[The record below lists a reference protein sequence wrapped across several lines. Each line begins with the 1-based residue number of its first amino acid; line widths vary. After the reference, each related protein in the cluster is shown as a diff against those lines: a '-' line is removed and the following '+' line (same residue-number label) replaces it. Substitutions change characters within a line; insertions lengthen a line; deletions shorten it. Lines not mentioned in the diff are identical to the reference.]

1 MKFLKDMKMV
11 KIYLKNKIF
20 IKLSQLE
27 KHQRDF
33 IISKYRFKYQ
43 EYSAFT
49 KKYEYKSLNL
59 FELVTWSNSEKWVSL
74 PPNLEFFQ
82 NIMKELE
89 IEYNLI
95 DLRVAPKIEYPNV
108 NLVPRDYQL
117 KWLEDFKKHNY
128 NGILTVGTG
137 RGKSAFSI
145 YIASKLG
152 TPMLFVGA
160 KTSYIESYKKE
171 ISMFLGEDINV
182 NDFVQTLTS
191 DWFKGKM
198 EIKPFN
204 IVSVQTL
211 SKNLEHLAEM
221 QDKIGFA
228 VLDEVHS
235 NLYGVEY
242 RKAIYS
248 LNAKYKIYLT
258 ATPHIKSPEIVACMV
273 SQNRITDE
281 GGIDFDIIYQ
291 PVVIDLN
298 TEITR
303 EVLALENHNSKKSL
317 VFSLERL
324 QNATADLVQFGIVND
339 RGVMVYSTTMDF
351 QQKISALLTEKGISN
366 VIFNSTTDKTKYAE
380 YLKEFDEGKIQ
391 VVIGGSALVEALS
404 LYKLSLIIDCD
415 LSLSP
420 NGIEQ
425 LIGRLKRFNPEICN
439 KQKVYVKLIYKNIS
453 EKKFRNTTLP
463 VLKTMDYVKVQPTK
477 STNTYDL
484 VGLFQT

>member
-1 MKFLKDMKMV
+1 MI

-33 IISKYRFKYQ
+33 IISKYRFKYE

-59 FELVTWSNSEKWVSL
+59 FELVDWNDTKWVALS
-74 PPNLEFFQ
+74 PNLEFFQ
-82 NIMKELE
+82 SIMEELK
-89 IEYNLI
+89 IEYHLI
-95 DLRVAPKIEYPNV
+95 DLRAKPLIEFPKV
-108 NLVPRDYQL
+108 NLVPRYYQL
-117 KWLEDFKKHNY
+117 KWLEDFEKHNY

-145 YIASKLG
+145 YIASILN
-152 TPMLFVGA
+152 TPMIFVGA

-171 ISMFLGEDINV
+171 IAMFLGEDVNV
-182 NDFVQTLTS
+182 DDYVQTLTS
-191 DWFKGKM
+191 DWFKGDM
-198 EIKPFN
+198 EVKPFN

-211 SKNLEHLAEM
+211 SKNLEHLEKM

-248 LNAKYKIYLT
+248 LNTRYKIFLT
-258 ATPHIKSPEIVACMV
+258 ATPHIKSPEIVSCMV
-273 SQNRITDE
+273 SGNRITDE

-298 TEITR
+298 PEVTR
-303 EVLALENHNSKKSL
+303 EVLELENHNSKKSL

-324 QNATADLVQFGIVND
+324 QNATADLVQFGTNND
-339 RGVMVYSTTMDF
+339 RGVMVYSTTMEF
-351 QQKISALLTEKGISN
+351 QQKVSALLTEKGISN
-366 VIFNSTTDKTKYAE
+366 VIFNSNTDKKRYAE

-439 KQKVYVKLIYKNIS
+439 KQKIYVKLIYKNIS
-453 EKKFRNTTLP
+453 EKKFRNTTLST
-463 VLKTMDYVKVQPTK
+463 LKTMNYVKVQPTK
-477 STNTYDL
+477 FTDTYDL

>member
-1 MKFLKDMKMV
+1 ML

-20 IKLSQLE
+20 MKLSQLE
-27 KHQRDF
+27 KSQRDK
-33 IISKYRFKYQ
+33 IIQSYRFS
-43 EYSAFT
+43 YSDYCPFNKRYIT
-49 KKYEYKSLNL
+49 KNLNL
-59 FELVTWSNSEKWVSL
+59 FELVTWKNNEKWISL
-74 PPNLEFFQ
+74 PPNIEFFQ
-82 NIMKELE
+82 NIMEELKLE
-89 IEYNLI
+89 VDVI
-95 DLRVAPKIEYPNV
+95 DLRVAPIIEYPKV
-108 NLVPRDYQL
+108 SLVPRDYQL

-128 NGILTVGTG
+128 NGILTVSTG

-145 YIASKLG
+145 YIASMLK
-152 TPMLFVGA
+152 TPMIFVGA

-171 ISMFLGEDINV
+171 IAMFLGEGVNV
-182 NDFVQTLTS
+182 NDYVQTLTS
-191 DWFKGKM
+191 DWFKGDM
-198 EIKPFN
+198 EVKPFN

-211 SKNLEHLAEM
+211 SRNLKYLAEM

-235 NLYGVEY
+235 NMFSTEY

-248 LNAKYKIYLT
+248 LNTKNKIFLT
-258 ATPHIKSPEIVACMV
+258 ATPHIKSPEIVSCMV

-291 PVVIDLN
+291 PIVIDLN
-298 TEITR
+298 SQVTR

-324 QNATADLVQFGIVND
+324 QNSVADLVQFGTGNN

-351 QQKISALLTEKGISN
+351 QQKVSVLLNEKGISN
-366 VIFNSTTDKTKYAE
+366 IIFNSNTDKTKYAE

-391 VVIGGSALVEALS
+391 VVVGGSALVEALS

-425 LIGRLKRFNPEICN
+425 LIGRLKRLNPEICS
-439 KQKVYVKLIYKNIS
+439 KQKVYIKLIYKGIS
-453 EKKFRNTTLP
+453 ERKFNNGILP
-463 VLKTMDYVKVQPTK
+463 VLKTMDYVKIEPTK
-477 STNTYDL
+477 YTNIHDL

>member
-1 MKFLKDMKMV
+1 MI
-11 KIYLKNKIF
+11 KIYLKNKLF
-20 IKLSQLE
+20 IKLSQLQ
-27 KHQRDF
+27 KSQRDF
-33 IISKYRFKYQ
+33 IISKYRFS
-43 EYSAFT
+43 YSDFCPFT
-49 KKYEYKSLNL
+49 KKYITKNLNL

-82 NIMKELE
+82 NIMEELKL
-89 IEYNLI
+89 EYSLI
-95 DLRVAPKIEYPNV
+95 DLRAKPTIDFPNIK
-108 NLVPRDYQL
+108 LVPRDYQL
-117 KWLEDFKKHNY
+117 KWLEDFEKHNY

-145 YIASKLG
+145 YIASMLK
-152 TPMLFVGA
+152 TPMIFVGA

-171 ISMFLGEDINV
+171 IAMFLGEDINV
-182 NDFVQTLTS
+182 NDYVQTLTS

-211 SKNLEHLAEM
+211 SRNLQYLAEM

-235 NLYGVEY
+235 NMFSTEY
-242 RKAIYS
+242 RKTIYS
-248 LNAKYKIYLT
+248 LNTRYKIFLT
-258 ATPHIKSPEIVACMV
+258 ATPHIKSPEIVSSMV

-291 PVVIDLN
+291 PIVIDLN
-298 TEITR
+298 SQITR

-317 VFSLERL
+317 VFSVERL
-324 QNATADLVQFGIVND
+324 QNSVADLVQFGTDNN

-351 QQKISALLTEKGISN
+351 QQKVSALLTEKGISN
-366 VIFNSTTDKTKYAE
+366 VIFNSNTDKNRYAE

-439 KQKVYVKLIYKNIS
+439 KQKVYLKLVYKGIS

-463 VLKTMDYVKVQPTK
+463 VVKTMDYVKVHPTK
-477 STNTYDL
+477 FTDTYDL
-484 VGLFQT
+484 VGLFKHKL

>member
-1 MKFLKDMKMV
+1 MI

-27 KHQRDF
+27 KPQRDF
-33 IISKYRFKYQ
+33 IISKYRFKYE

-59 FELVTWSNSEKWVSL
+59 FELVDWNGTKWVALS
-74 PPNLEFFQ
+74 PNIEFFQ
-82 NIMKELE
+82 NIMKDLSLE
-89 IEYNLI
+89 VSLI
-95 DLRVAPKIEYPNV
+95 DLRVAPTIEFPIV
-108 NLVPRDYQL
+108 NLIPRDYQL
-117 KWLEDFKKHNY
+117 KWLEDFEKHNY

-145 YIASKLG
+145 YIASMLK
-152 TPMLFVGA
+152 TPMLFIGA
-160 KTSYIESYKKE
+160 KASYIESYKKE
-171 ISMFLGEDINV
+171 ITMFLGEDVNV
-182 NDFVQTLTS
+182 NDYVQTLTS
-191 DWFKGKM
+191 DWFKGDM
-198 EIKPFN
+198 EVKPFN
-204 IVSVQTL
+204 IVSIQTL
-211 SKNLEHLAEM
+211 SRNLEYLAEI

-228 VLDEVHS
+228 VLDEIHAS
-235 NLYGVEY
+235 MFSTEY
-242 RKAIYS
+242 RKAVYS
-248 LNAKYKIYLT
+248 LNTKYKIFLT
-258 ATPHIKSPEIVACMV
+258 ATPHIKSPEIVSCMV
-273 SQNRITDE
+273 SENRITDE

-291 PVVIDLN
+291 PIVIDLHP
-298 TEITR
+298 EVTR
-303 EVLALENHNSKKSL
+303 EVLELENHNSKKSL

-324 QNATADLVQFGIVND
+324 QNATADLVQFGTDSD
-339 RGVMVYSTTMDF
+339 RGVMVYSTTMEF
-351 QQKISALLTEKGISN
+351 QQKVSALLTEKGISN
-366 VIFNSTTDKTKYAE
+366 VIFNSNTDKSRYAE

-439 KQKVYVKLIYKNIS
+439 KQKIFVKLVYKGIS
-453 EKKFRNTTLP
+453 EKKFRNTTVPILR
-463 VLKTMDYVKVQPTK
+463 TMDYVKVQPTK
-477 STNTYDL
+477 NTNTYDL

>member
-1 MKFLKDMKMV
+1 MV

-20 IKLSQLE
+20 IKLSQLQ
-27 KHQRDF
+27 KPQRDF
-33 IISKYRFKYQ
+33 IISKYRFRYEQ
-43 EYSAFT
+43 YSAFT

-59 FELVTWSNSEKWVSL
+59 FELVDWNGTKWVSL
-74 PPNLEFFQ
+74 PPNIEFFQ

-89 IEYNLI
+89 IEVNII
-95 DLRVAPKIEYPNV
+95 DLRVAPQIEYPKV

-117 KWLEDFKKHNY
+117 KWLEDFEKHNY
-128 NGILTVGTG
+128 NGILTVETG

-145 YIASKLG
+145 YIASMLK

-171 ISMFLGEDINV
+171 IAMFLGEDINV
-182 NDFVQTLTS
+182 DDYVQTLTS
-191 DWFKGKM
+191 DWFKGDM
-198 EIKPFN
+198 EVKPFN

-211 SKNLEHLAEM
+211 SRNLQYLAEM

-235 NLYGVEY
+235 NMFSTEY
-242 RKAIYS
+242 RKTIYS
-248 LNAKYKIYLT
+248 LNTKYKIFLT
-258 ATPHIKSPEIVACMV
+258 ATPHIKSPEIVSCMI
-273 SQNRITDE
+273 SKNRITDE

-298 TEITR
+298 SQVTR

-324 QNATADLVQFGIVND
+324 QNSVADLVQFGTDSN
-339 RGVMVYSTTMDF
+339 RGVMVYSTTMAF
-351 QQKISALLTEKGISN
+351 QQKVSALLTEKGISN
-366 VIFNSTTDKTKYAE
+366 IIFNSNTDKTRYAE

-425 LIGRLKRFNPEICN
+425 LIGRLKRLNPEICN

-463 VLKTMDYVKVQPTK
+463 VLKTMDYVKVEPTK
-477 STNTYDL
+477 STHTYDL

>member
-1 MKFLKDMKMV
+1 MI

-20 IKLSQLE
+20 MKLSQLE
-27 KHQRDF
+27 KSQRDK
-33 IISKYRFKYQ
+33 IIQSYRFS
-43 EYSAFT
+43 YSDYCPFN
-49 KKYEYKSLNL
+49 KKYITKNLNL

-74 PPNLEFFQ
+74 PPNIEFFQ

-89 IEYNLI
+89 IEVNII
-95 DLRVAPKIEYPNV
+95 DLRVNPTLDFPTI

-117 KWLEDFKKHNY
+117 KWLEDFEKHNY

-145 YIASKLG
+145 YIASMLK

-171 ISMFLGEDINV
+171 IAMFLGEGVNV
-182 NDFVQTLTS
+182 NDYVQTLTS
-191 DWFKGKM
+191 DWFKGDM
-198 EIKPFN
+198 EVKPFN

-211 SKNLEHLAEM
+211 SRNLEHLEKM

-235 NLYGVEY
+235 NMFSTEH

-248 LNAKYKIYLT
+248 LNTKYKIFLT
-258 ATPHIKSPEIVACMV
+258 ATPHIKSPEIVSCMI
-273 SQNRITDE
+273 SKNRITDE

-291 PVVIDLN
+291 PIVIDLN
-298 TEITR
+298 SQITR

-317 VFSLERL
+317 LFSLERL
-324 QNATADLVQFGIVND
+324 QNSVADLVQFGTDNN

-351 QQKISALLTEKGISN
+351 QQKVSVLLNEKGISN
-366 VIFNSTTDKTKYAE
+366 IIFNSNTDKTKYAE

-425 LIGRLKRFNPEICN
+425 LIGRLKRLNPEICD
-439 KQKVYVKLIYKNIS
+439 KQKIYVKLIYKNIS

-463 VLKTMDYVKVQPTK
+463 VLRTMPYIKVQPTK
-477 STNTYDL
+477 STNTFDL

>member
-1 MKFLKDMKMV
+1 MI
-11 KIYLKNKIF
+11 KIYVKNKIF

-27 KHQRDF
+27 KTQRDK
-33 IISKYRFKYQ
+33 IIQSYRFT
-43 EYSAFT
+43 YSDYCPFNKAYIT
-49 KKYEYKSLNL
+49 KNLNL
-59 FELVTWSNSEKWVSL
+59 FELVTWSNSEKWISL
-74 PPNLEFFQ
+74 PPNIEFFQ
-82 NIMKELE
+82 NIMEELK

-95 DLRVAPKIEYPNV
+95 DLRVAPQIEYPKI

-117 KWLEDFKKHNY
+117 KWLEDFEKYNY

-145 YIASKLG
+145 YIASKLN
-152 TPMLFVGA
+152 TPMIFVGA

-171 ISMFLGEDINV
+171 IAMFLGEDINV

-191 DWFKGKM
+191 DWFKGDM
-198 EIKPFN
+198 EVKPFN

-211 SKNLEHLAEM
+211 SRNLQYLAEM

-235 NLYGVEY
+235 NLFSVEH

-248 LNAKYKIYLT
+248 LNSKYKIYLT
-258 ATPHIKSPEIVACMV
+258 ATPHIKSPEIVSCMI
-273 SQNRITDE
+273 SENRITDE

-298 TEITR
+298 PQVTR

-324 QNATADLVQFGIVND
+324 QNSVADLVQFGTDNN

-351 QQKISALLTEKGISN
+351 QQKVSALLTEKGVSN
-366 VIFNSTTDKTKYAE
+366 VIFNSNTDKTKYAE
-380 YLKEFDEGKIQ
+380 YLKSFDEGKIQ

-404 LYKLSLIIDCD
+404 LYRLSLIIDCD

-425 LIGRLKRFNPEICN
+425 LIGRLKRFNPEICS
-439 KQKVYVKLIYKNIS
+439 KQKLYVKLIYKNIS

-463 VLKTMDYVKVQPTK
+463 VLKTMDYVKIQQTK
-477 STNTYDL
+477 STDVYDL

>member
-1 MKFLKDMKMV
+1 MIKV
-11 KIYLKNKIF
+11 YLKNKIF

-27 KHQRDF
+27 KNQRDK
-33 IISKYRFKYQ
+33 IIQSYRFS
-43 EYSAFT
+43 YSDYCPFN
-49 KKYEYKSLNL
+49 KKYITKNLNL

-74 PPNLEFFQ
+74 PPNIEFFQ
-82 NIMKELE
+82 NIMRDLE
-89 IEYNLI
+89 IEYHLI
-95 DLRVAPKIEYPNV
+95 DLRVSPQINFPKV
-108 NLVPRDYQL
+108 SLVPRDYQL
-117 KWLEDFKKHNY
+117 KWLEDFEKYNY

-145 YIASKLG
+145 YIASKLK
-152 TPMLFVGA
+152 TPMIFVGA

-171 ISMFLGEDINV
+171 IAVFLGEDINV
-182 NDFVQTLTS
+182 NDYIQTLTS
-191 DWFKGKM
+191 EWFKGDM

-211 SKNLEHLAEM
+211 SKNLEHLEKM

-248 LNAKYKIYLT
+248 LNTKYKIFLT
-258 ATPHIKSPEIVACMV
+258 ATPHIKSPEIVSCMV

-298 TEITR
+298 PEVTR
-303 EVLALENHNSKKSL
+303 EVLELENHNSKKSL
-317 VFSLERL
+317 IFSLERL
-324 QNATADLVQFGIVND
+324 QNATADLVQFGTDND

-351 QQKISALLTEKGISN
+351 QQKVSALLNEKGISN
-366 VIFNSTTDKTKYAE
+366 VIFNSNTDKTRYAE
-380 YLKEFDEGKIQ
+380 YLKAFDEGKIQ

-404 LYKLSLIIDCD
+404 LYRLSIIIDCD

-425 LIGRLKRFNPEICN
+425 LIGRLKRYNPEICN

-463 VLKTMDYVKVQPTK
+463 VLRTMDYVKVQPTK
-477 STNTYDL
+477 NTNTYDL
-484 VGLFQT
+484 VRLFQT

>member
-1 MKFLKDMKMV
+1 MV

-20 IKLSQLE
+20 MKLSQLE
-27 KHQRDF
+27 KYERDF
-33 IISKYRFKYQ
+33 IISKYRFKY
-43 EYSAFT
+43 EEFSAFT

-59 FELVTWSNSEKWVSL
+59 FELVTWKNNEKWVSL
-74 PPNLEFFQ
+74 PANITYFQ
-82 NIMKELE
+82 NIMEELKL
-89 IEYNLI
+89 EYTVV
-95 DLRVAPKIEYPNV
+95 DLRVAPQIKFPKV

-117 KWLEDFKKHNY
+117 KWLEDFEKHNY
-128 NGILTVGTG
+128 NGILTVETG

-145 YIASKLG
+145 YIASMLK
-152 TPMLFVGA
+152 TPMLFIGA

-171 ISMFLGEDINV
+171 IAMFLGEGVNIN
-182 NDFVQTLTS
+182 DYVQTLTS
-191 DWFKGKM
+191 DWFKGNM
-198 EIKPFN
+198 EVKPFN
-204 IVSVQTL
+204 IVSIQTL
-211 SKNLEHLAEM
+211 SRNLEYLEKM

-228 VLDEVHS
+228 VLDEIHS
-235 NLYGVEY
+235 NLYGTEY
-242 RKAIYS
+242 RKAVYS
-248 LNAKYKIYLT
+248 LNTRYKIFLT
-258 ATPHIKSPEIVACMV
+258 ATPHIKSPEIVSCMV

-281 GGIDFDIIYQ
+281 GGIDFDILYQ

-298 TEITR
+298 PEVTR

-324 QNATADLVQFGIVND
+324 QNATADLVQFGTNND
-339 RGVMVYSTTMDF
+339 RGVMVYSTTMEF
-351 QQKISALLTEKGISN
+351 QQKVSDLLTKKGISN
-366 VIFNSTTDKTKYAE
+366 VIFNSNTDKSRYAE

-425 LIGRLKRFNPEICN
+425 LIGRLKRFNPKICD
-439 KQKVYVKLIYKNIS
+439 KQKVYVKLIYKHIS
-453 EKKFRNTTLP
+453 ERKFRTTTLP
-463 VLKTMDYVKVQPTK
+463 VLRTMNYIKVQPTK
-477 STNTYDL
+477 YADSYDL

>member
-1 MKFLKDMKMV
+1 MI

-20 IKLSQLE
+20 IKLSQLQ
-27 KHQRDF
+27 KPQRDF
-33 IISKYRFKYQ
+33 IISKYRFKY
-43 EYSAFT
+43 EEFSAFT

-59 FELVTWSNSEKWVSL
+59 FELVTWKNNEKWISL
-74 PPNLEFFQ
+74 PPNIEYFQ
-82 NIMKELE
+82 NIMDELK

-95 DLRVAPKIEYPNV
+95 DLRVAPTIEYPRI
-108 NLVPRDYQL
+108 NLVPRNGQNV
-117 KWLEDFKKHNY
+117 WLEDFEKHNY

-145 YIASKLG
+145 YIASMLK
-152 TPMLFVGA
+152 TPMIFVGA

-171 ISMFLGEDINV
+171 IAMFLGEDINV
-182 NDFVQTLTS
+182 DDYVQTLTS
-191 DWFKGKM
+191 EWFRGDM

-211 SKNLEHLAEM
+211 SKNLEHLEKM

-228 VLDEVHS
+228 VLDEIHS
-235 NLYGVEY
+235 NLYGMEY

-248 LNAKYKIYLT
+248 LNTKYKIYLT
-258 ATPHIKSPEIVACMV
+258 ATPHIKSPEIVSCMV

-291 PVVIDLN
+291 PIVIDLN
-298 TEITR
+298 SQITR

-317 VFSLERL
+317 LFSLERL
-324 QNATADLVQFGIVND
+324 QNSVADLVQFGTDNN

-351 QQKISALLTEKGISN
+351 QQKVSALLTEKGISN
-366 VIFNSTTDKTKYAE
+366 IIFNSNTDKTRYAE
-380 YLKEFDEGKIQ
+380 YLKAFDEGKIQ

-404 LYKLSLIIDCD
+404 LYRLSLIIDTD
-415 LSLSP
+415 LSLSD
-420 NGIEQ
+420 NGIVQ
-425 LIGRLKRFNPEICN
+425 LVGRLKRKNPEICD
-439 KQKVYVKLIYKNIS
+439 KQKVYMKLIYKNIS
-453 EKKFRNTTLP
+453 EKKFRNSILP
-463 VLKTMDYVKVQPTK
+463 VVKTMPYVKVQPTK
-477 STNTYDL
+477 SINTYDL